1 VSNRVLF
8 ACQGG
13 FVVLPDAGSTL
24 VNREDGGQLIVNPPR
39 PVWERSELDA
49 EELMLWSFLVA
60 ATARAMIDVLPQ
72 LKDGCINYWEA
83 GNWALNDAAEPVG
96 HKSPRKFRNMHLHLL
111 GRSPSATSP
120 AWRWGESPKFPD
132 FKDRAAAA
140 ATASPLRADECRE
153 VLARAA
159 NFLTNRYGLQPHQI
173 APWAA
178 CADCG
183 YPALVSE
190 ARPDLLCLECSADD

>member
-1 VSNRVLF
+1 MNRVLF

-13 FVVLPDAGSTL
+13 FVVLPDAMSTL
-24 VNREDGGQLIVNPPR
+24 VNREDGGNLIVNPPR

-49 EELMLWSFLVA
+49 EELMFWSFLVA

-72 LKDGCINYWEA
+72 LREGCVNYWEA
-83 GNWALNDAAEPVG
+83 GNWGLNDAAEPAG
-96 HKSPRKFRNMHLHLL
+96 PKSPRKHRSMHLHLL
-111 GRSPSATSP
+111 GRSPKATSP
-120 AWRWGESPKFPD
+120 SWRWGEAPVFPE

-140 ATASPLRADECRE
+140 AKAVPLTADECRD

-159 NFLTNRYGLQPHQI
+159 NTLVNRYGMQGHQI
-173 APWAA
+173 APWAP
-178 CADCG
+178 CANCG

-190 ARPDLLCLECSADD
+190 ARPHLLCMECSA